1 MASLTRRAPLMNSPM
16 HFGQARTPLPVPRSS
31 AVQYGHRHSH
41 HSVIG
46 EREVRNEGEGEDK
59 PYHRPVTTKRVSP

>member
-1 MASLTRRAPLMNSPM
+1 MASFTRRAPLMNSPM

-31 AVQYGHRHSH
+31 AVQCGHRHSH

-46 EREVRNEGEGEDK
+46 QGEVRNEGESEDK
-59 PYHRPVTTKRVSP
+59 PNHRPVATKRVSP